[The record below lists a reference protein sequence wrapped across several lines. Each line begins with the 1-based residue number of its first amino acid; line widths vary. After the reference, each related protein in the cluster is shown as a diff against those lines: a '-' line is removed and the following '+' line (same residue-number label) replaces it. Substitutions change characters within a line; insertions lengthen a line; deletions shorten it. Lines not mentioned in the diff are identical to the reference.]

1 MKTLGSIAALA
12 VASSALA
19 GLGAS
24 TYTDATFDLFD
35 NGFDNLDI
43 TSVAMENDASTL
55 YISVTTRGFQNWTK
69 YMMYFDTETTGG
81 TSTNAWNRPV
91 ILSGASIEYYLGSWV
106 DQPTD
111 NSQFV
116 AWTGAEWD
124 WGGVTLL
131 TNSVSGNTVTW
142 ALSLSAMGLG
152 VGDTFYFDVATSG
165 GGNDPGVD
173 HLSRSTPAT
182 PGWGTASEAGPFLAY
197 TVVPSPGAVALLGLA
212 GLAGRRRRA

>member
-1 MKTLGSIAALA
+1 MKQSLLVTAVAAALA
-12 VASSALA
+12 SVASAQYSD
-19 GLGAS
+19 S
-24 TYTDATFDLFD
+24 TFDLFD

-43 TSVAMENDASTL
+43 TGVNVSDDGSNLSIA
-55 YISVTTRGFQNWTK
+55 VTTRAFQTWTK
-69 YMMYFDTETTGG
+69 YMMYFDTENTGG

-91 ILSGASIEYYLGSWV
+91 DLSGASIEYYLGSWV

-116 AWTGAEWD
+116 TWTGSEWD
-124 WGGVTLL
+124 WGGVMMS
-131 TNSVSGNTVTW
+131 TNVVNGNTVTW
-142 ALSLSAMGLG
+142 TISLASMGLA

-173 HLSRSTPAT
+173 HLSRFDPAT
-182 PGWGTASEAGPFLAY
+182 PGWSSPSVAGPFLAY
-197 TVVPSPGAVALLGLA
+197 TVVPAPGAVALLGLA

>member
-1 MKTLGSIAALA
+1 MKSLGSLLAMA

-19 GLGAS
+19 QVTS
-24 TYTDATFDLFD
+24 YTDATSDLFD
-35 NGFDNLDI
+35 NGFTNLDI
-43 TSVAMENDASTL
+43 SGVQMSNDATNL
-55 YISVTTRGFQNWTK
+55 YISVTTVAFQNWTK

-116 AWTGAEWD
+116 AWTGSEWD
-124 WGGVTLL
+124 WGNVSMS
-131 TNSVSGNTVTW
+131 TNVVNGNTVSWTI
-142 ALSLSAMGLG
+142 SLASMGLA

-173 HLSRSTPAT
+173 HLSRFDPAT
-182 PGWGTASEAGPFLAY
+182 PGWGSPSVAGSFLAY
-197 TVVPSPGAVALLGLA
+197 TVVPAPGAVALLGLA